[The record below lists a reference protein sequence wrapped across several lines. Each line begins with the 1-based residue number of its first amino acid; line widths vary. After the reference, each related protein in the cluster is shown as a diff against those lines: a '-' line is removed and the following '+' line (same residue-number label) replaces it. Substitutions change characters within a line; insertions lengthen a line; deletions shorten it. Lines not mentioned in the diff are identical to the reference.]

1 MYIYTQVTVFGCN
14 VKCIQ
19 TGCFGLNQNSL
30 KMTEFELV
38 TKYFLMVA
46 LCNYIQSRFALIIL
60 QFHQT
65 RRDRS
70 SSWMIRVRPNY
81 SIDFRSPDRTTEKND
96 WQVMNLTDMSLW
108 KSMPFWYSIEK
119 GGEKETET
127 RVSSGFEGQRRQP
140 TVRRTVEK
148 AQGLRSE

>member
-60 QFHQT
+60 QFH
-65 RRDRS
+65 
-70 SSWMIRVRPNY
+70 
-81 SIDFRSPDRTTEKND
+81 
-96 WQVMNLTDMSLW
+96 
-108 KSMPFWYSIEK
+108 
-119 GGEKETET
+119 
-127 RVSSGFEGQRRQP
+127 
-140 TVRRTVEK
+140 
-148 AQGLRSE
+148 